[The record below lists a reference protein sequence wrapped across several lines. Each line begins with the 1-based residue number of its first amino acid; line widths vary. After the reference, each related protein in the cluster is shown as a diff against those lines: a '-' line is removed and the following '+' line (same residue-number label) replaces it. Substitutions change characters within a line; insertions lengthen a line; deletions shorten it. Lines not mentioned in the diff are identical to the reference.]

1 MKDTIKNEVSK
12 DKINALGSILL
23 QLAEEWFADPDN
35 MAEYEGRFQ
44 QEVKAS

>member
-23 QLAEEWFADPDN
+23 QLAEDWFSDSDN
-35 MAEYEGRFQ
+35 MAEYEERFQ